1 MEGAGT
7 ASRAGGGEP
16 GIDEL
21 PLFPLHTVLFPDGRL
36 ALRIFEQRYLE
47 MAKACLKHGSPFGVC
62 LIRDGAEVGA
72 PATPSEVGTLA
83 RIATWDMP
91 QLGLLQVTARGER
104 RFRIRSRRVQPDG
117 LARAA
122 VDLLSEEADVTVPA
136 DLASCVKLLER
147 VIEQHP
153 ELLERPHRL
162 DSCAWVGA
170 RLAELLPLPLAT
182 KQALL
187 EIDDPRARLARLQSA
202 LAAPS

>member
-1 MEGAGT
+1 MPMSASAEG
-7 ASRAGGGEP
+7 
-16 GIDEL
+16 
-21 PLFPLHTVLFPDGRL
+21 TVQPK
-36 ALRIFEQRYLE
+36 Y
-47 MAKACLKHGSPFGVC
+47 PFGFDCSAVAAGSQRQAC
-62 LIRDGAEVGA
+62 N
-72 PATPSEVGTLA
+72 
-83 RIATWDMP
+83 
-91 QLGLLQVTARGER
+91 
-104 RFRIRSRRVQPDG
+104 RSHLDPPMGSIEPPKRVQPDG

-122 VDLLSEEADVTVPA
+122 VDLLSEEADVTVPP
-136 DLASCVKLLER
+136 DLVSCVKLLER

-187 EIDDPRARLARLQSA
+187 EIDDPRARLARLQSV